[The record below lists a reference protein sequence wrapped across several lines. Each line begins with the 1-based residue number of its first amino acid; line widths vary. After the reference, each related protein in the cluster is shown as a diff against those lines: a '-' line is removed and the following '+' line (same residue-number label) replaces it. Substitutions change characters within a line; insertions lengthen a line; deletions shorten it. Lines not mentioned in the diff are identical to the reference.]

1 MRFILLFITLFLFAF
16 GCSKKAQKEDSSVQR
31 VISLAPSITEMV
43 YAIGAEQKLAAVTDY
58 CAWPPQAKEKE
69 SVGGLVNPNLEKI
82 TALRPDLIL
91 ATHSYRGLENRFP
104 DKSFRIVYLP
114 ESTMESV
121 FVSLDSLGVLL
132 GRKAA
137 ADSVVRSIKQEMAAL
152 RNDVTQEERV
162 SAMLVLGRDGSELR
176 RISVI
181 GPGAYIDQLW
191 RWVGGRNAFDDLP
204 ATFAQVNREDI
215 LYRNPQ
221 AIIEFTGEEQDAQ
234 MVVQGWQPLAQR
246 LDAVNDEHVFV
257 LQGNHHLIPGPRM
270 AQIAGAFKQ
279 IVESVREK
287 QADEK
292 TSQTD

>member
-1 MRFILLFITLFLFAF
+1 
-16 GCSKKAQKEDSSVQR
+16 
-31 VISLAPSITEMV
+31 MV
-43 YAIGAEQKLAAVTDY
+43 YAIGAEQKLAAVSDY

-137 ADSVVRSIKQEMAAL
+137 ADSVVRSIKQEMSAL
-152 RNDVTQEERV
+152 RNDLPEEKRV

-181 GPGAYIDQLW
+181 GPGAYIDQMW
-191 RWVGGRNAFDDLP
+191 RWVGGGNAFDDLP

-215 LYRNPQ
+215 MYRNPQ
-221 AIIEFTGEEQDAQ
+221 AIIEFIGENQDAKT
-234 MVVQGWQPLAQR
+234 VVQGWQPLAQR
-246 LDAVNDEHVFV
+246 VDAVKDDLVFA
-257 LQGNHHLIPGPRM
+257 LRGTHYLIPGPRM
-270 AQIAGAFKQ
+270 AQIASDFRN
-279 IVESVREK
+279 IVEAAGRE
-287 QADEK
+287 QVLEK
-292 TSQTD
+292 ASQTD